1 MYHPIPPGTRDVLP
15 DEMLELRRI
24 ERALLGIFAD
34 ASYREVSTPTLEYA
48 GLLELGDR
56 RSADAAYRFFDDR
69 GEMLALRT
77 DMTIPIARLAADRLG
92 ELEPPHRLCYVAN
105 AYRAVTPKR
114 GRRREFG
121 QAGVELIG
129 GGGPQATAEVI
140 EVLSR
145 ALDAVGLEDAVIGL
159 GNAGLWSGLLV
170 DLGAG
175 RETRE
180 RTSER
185 LVNRD
190 LVGVERILRDSA
202 ELEPAQVDA
211 LLEVI
216 GMRGGEEVLDR
227 AATLG
232 GDRFSAAL
240 GRLAAT
246 RAELRDRDISHR
258 VQLDLGMLRDLGY
271 YSGTTIEVYD
281 PTVGEIIG
289 GGGRYDGL
297 MGKFGLDLPAA
308 GFSLY
313 VERIH
318 EAQINRGLTGV

>member
-1 MYHPIPPGTRDVLP
+1 MA
-15 DEMLELRRI
+15 ELRRI
-24 ERALLGIFAD
+24 ERTLLGVFSD
-34 ASYREVSTPTLEYA
+34 CSYREVGTPTLEYA

-69 GEMLALRT
+69 GELLALRT
-77 DMTIPIARLAADRLG
+77 DMTIPIARLAADRLAG
-92 ELEPPHRLCYVAN
+92 LEPPHRLCYFAN

-121 QAGVELIG
+121 QAGIELIG
-129 GGGPQATAEVI
+129 ASGPEATAEVI

-145 ALDAVGLEDAVIGL
+145 ALDAVGLGDAVIGL
-159 GNAGLWSGLLV
+159 GNADLWPGLLADV
-170 DLGAG
+170 GA
-175 RETRE
+175 RPETGE
-180 RTSER
+180 RSSER
-185 LVNRD
+185 LVSHD
-190 LVGVERILRDSA
+190 LVGVETILRNAS
-202 ELEPAQVDA
+202 ELEPAQVEA

-216 GMRGGEEVLDR
+216 ALRGGEEVLER
-227 AATLG
+227 AASPG
-232 GDRFSAAL
+232 GDRFGSAL

-246 RAELRDRDISHR
+246 NAALARRDIRHR
-258 VQLDLGMLRDLGY
+258 VQLDLGMLREIGY

-318 EAQINRGLTGV
+318 EAQINRGVTGG